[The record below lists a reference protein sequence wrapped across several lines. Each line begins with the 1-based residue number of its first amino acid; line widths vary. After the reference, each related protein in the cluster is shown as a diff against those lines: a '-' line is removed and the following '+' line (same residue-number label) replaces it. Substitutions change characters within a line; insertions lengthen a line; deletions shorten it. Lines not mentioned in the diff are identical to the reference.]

1 METYQLIRQQAAGSR
16 QQYNVREEREK
27 IQSEVGLRFG
37 LLLGADFG
45 LPTIFRSS
53 GLAILPD
60 LPVFQRL
67 PASSGVFRHLP
78 VFRSSGLA
86 ILRDLP
92 VFRSSGLPVFRSS
105 GLPVAVG
112 VPVPSLFRMCLP
124 VSFRSSSYCC
134 HRLFFILFLV
144 LVGWLVFAPDFLLV
158 VVVFICNESDVNY

>member
-16 QQYNVREEREK
+16 KQYYNVREEREK
-27 IQSEVGLRFG
+27 IYRAKSDFG

-53 GLAILPD
+53 GLAILRD
-60 LPVFQRL
+60 LPVFR
-67 PASSGVFRHLP
+67 RLP
-78 VFRSSGLA
+78 VFRSSGLPV
-86 ILRDLP
+86 LRSCEI
-92 VFRSSGLPVFRSS
+92 FQSSGLPVFRSS

-134 HRLFFILFLV
+134 HRLFCYFISCF
-144 LVGWLVFAPDFLLV
+144 GWLACVR
-158 VVVFICNESDVNY
+158 S